1 MKRENNT
8 NLEIVNGSVLKV
20 FLKFTIPNVIGFMA
34 MSSSAI
40 VDGIFVGKYVGETAL
55 AAINIV
61 IPIMTL
67 VYGIAIMLSIGGA
80 VRVGKYLGEHNFRQ
94 ASATFTNIHITIAA
108 IALSMSF
115 ICIFFSGTVV
125 KLLGANAE
133 IAPYSII
140 YLRTMGIFFIV
151 QAFEYSFSVFVRVDE
166 DPYLASAAVILGAG
180 INLALDYLFI
190 VVMEKGIWGAAF
202 GTGISYT
209 VSSLILVFHFLLKRG
224 NLRFLFKKYDRKEIL
239 SSAYNG
245 SSEFLS
251 EASSGV
257 VAFLF
262 NWVMITKLGTKGVAA
277 FTVINYAIWTMN
289 MLCYSIGDS
298 LVPLMSVNYGARNK
312 ARIAKFLKI
321 GLFSVIMVGFTVFL
335 IMALIPEKL
344 VGLFLNPSTREG
356 KEAFEIAVVFAAY
369 IKWAFLFSG
378 SSIIISAYFTSIHKP
393 LQSVIIAGSRGLW
406 FPVIFLG
413 TLPLIVGP
421 YGIYIAE
428 PLAELVTVIIAIFLY
443 FRFKGRESK
452 LNPLNAR
459 A

>member
-1 MKRENNT
+1 MKENNT
-8 NLEIVNGSVLKV
+8 DLEIVNGSVLKV
-20 FLKFTIPNVIGFMA
+20 FLKFTLPNVIGFMA
-34 MSSSAI
+34 MSSSAL

-80 VRVGKYLGEHNFRQ
+80 VRVGKYLGEHNFQQ
-94 ASATFTNIHITIAA
+94 ASVTFTNIHITIAS
-108 IALSMSF
+108 IATIMS
-115 ICIFFSGTVV
+115 IVCVFFSDTVV
-125 KLLGANAE
+125 RMLGANSE
-133 IAPYSII
+133 IAPYAII
-140 YLRTMGIFFIV
+140 YLRTMGIFFLV

-166 DPYLASAAVILGAG
+166 SPYLASVAVILGAG
-180 INLALDYLFI
+180 INCGLDYLFI
-190 VVMEKGIWGAAF
+190 VIMEKGIWGAAF
-202 GTGISYT
+202 STGISYT
-209 VSSLILVFHFLLKRG
+209 VSALILVTHFLLKRG
-224 NLRFLFKKYDRKEIL
+224 NLRFLFKKYDKKEIL

-277 FTVINYAIWTMN
+277 FTVINYAIWSMN

-312 ARIAKFLKI
+312 ERILKFLKI
-321 GLFSVIMVGFTVFL
+321 GLFSVILIGMTVFC
-335 IMALIPEKL
+335 IMAFIPEKL
-344 VGLFLNPSTREG
+344 VSLFLNPKTREG
-356 KEAFEIAVVFAAY
+356 KEAFELAVVFASY
-369 IKWAFLFSG
+369 IKWAFIFSG

-393 LQSVIIAGSRGLW
+393 LQSVLIAGSRGLW

-413 TLPLIVGP
+413 VLPMIVGP
-421 YGIYIAE
+421 YGIYIAV
-428 PLAELVTVIIAIFLY
+428 PLAEIVTLVLGILLY
-443 FRFKGRESK
+443 YHFKRRERR
-452 LNPLNAR
+452 LN
-459 A
+459 